1 MKAADLL
8 AAFAQAGKATH
19 LIGNLNA
26 GVIIALDME
35 GRLFTVKDG
44 IVLNRVNP
52 EAISGQNT
60 HSHYFNPGGDGLWP
74 APEGTTCGFQYS
86 TGNWRVSPGV
96 RGIRYMVVEISKKGG
111 TIQGEVDLINNKG
124 YGIPTIFKRQI
135 SLGTTKSAL
144 TVQVRESITYIGHA
158 ELKNKDFLLAP
169 WSLCQFD
176 SGPGCEVVFPCTSKS
191 SVWDL
196 YDESS
201 MSQRQWTKTLCR
213 SATDASMRYQIGLDH
228 RVPYV
233 VYRDPRRGLVVRRS
247 AGLIS
252 GDHAHI
258 DIRDASPKVAPSKK
272 GVRYSVYSD
281 PSGFM
286 EIEAVGG
293 CPTIIVPGA
302 ELTVDIET
310 RFQVKERAAEEQIKE
325 EKLWYNS

>member
-60 HSHYFNPGGDGLWP
+60 HNHYFNPGGDGLWP
-74 APEGTTCGFQYS
+74 APEGTTHGYQYS
-86 TGNWRVSPGV
+86 TGNWRVSPGL
-96 RGIRYMVVEISKKGG
+96 RGIRYMVVEISKSGA

-124 YGIPTIFKRQI
+124 YGIPTLFKRQI
-135 SLGTTKSAL
+135 SLGIKKSAL
-144 TVQVRESITYIGHA
+144 TVQVRESITYIGQA
-158 ELKNKDFLLAP
+158 ELKNKDFLIAP

-196 YDESS
+196 YDEPSS
-201 MSQRQWTKTLCR
+201 HYRHWTKTLCR
-213 SATDASMRYQIGLDH
+213 SATDATMRYQIGLDDK
-228 RVPYV
+228 VPYIE
-233 VYRDPRRGLVVRRS
+233 YRDPQRGLAVRRS

-252 GDHAHI
+252 RDHAHI

-281 PSGFM
+281 PAGFM

-293 CPTIIVPGA
+293 CPAIIVPGT
-302 ELTVDIET
+302 ELTVDITT
-310 RFQVKERAAEEQIKE
+310 RFQVNEQTAEHVKTEQ
-325 EKLWYNS
+325 LWYNS